1 MADKVHLVA
10 DGSVQAFLA
19 KARSDEGAPNAFC
32 VIGYSPEKKN
42 ELVVIAEEK
51 GGITEAMKYFPED
64 DCRYALLRVNHKV
77 EVANTIK
84 FVFVDWTP
92 NGLKPMRK
100 AQVGTHKQQVQNFL
114 KPFHAHIEA
123 AEKSELSEELI
134 AQKIGMASGTA
145 SKIVATVHSVTS
157 PTGAQGHHGG
167 GHSSAATR
175 AASPSREAKE
185 TKILFTDET
194 QFVDAVKTVKNSK
207 DINWTLASYS
217 KKDTL
222 SLIGSGGGGL
232 TELLTK
238 LEEDNVNFGL
248 IRVSITRDN
257 HPETRFVYLKWQPD
271 SVKPMKKAEINTRSS
286 AIAALFAPFHA
297 DFHIAKKEEISDQ
310 IILDSVSGV
319 KSRVVAKHT

>member
-1 MADKVHLVA
+1 
-10 DGSVQAFLA
+10 
-19 KARSDEGAPNAFC
+19 
-32 VIGYSPEKKN
+32 
-42 ELVVIAEEK
+42 VVIAEEK

-100 AQVGTHKQQVQNFL
+100 AQVGTHKAQVQNFL

-123 AEKSELSEELI
+123 AEKSELSEELV

-145 SKIVATVHSVTS
+145 SKIVATVHSSTTPSTATS
-157 PTGAQGHHGG
+157 ASASASASTTVHHSGHF
-167 GHSSAATR
+167 SSAATR

-185 TKILFTDET
+185 TKILFTDEA
-194 QFVDAVKTVKNSK
+194 QFHDAVKTVKNSK
-207 DINWTLASYS
+207 DINWTLASYA

-238 LEEDNVNFGL
+238 LEEENVNFGL
-248 IRVSITRDN
+248 IRLSITRDN

-271 SVKPMKKAEINTRSS
+271 SIKPMKKAEINTRSS
-286 AIAALFAPFHA
+286 SIAALFAPFHC
-297 DFHIAKKEEISDQ
+297 DFHISKKEDISEQ
-310 IILDSVSGV
+310 IILDSVLNVSGV
-319 KSRVVAKHT
+319 KSRVVATEKHN